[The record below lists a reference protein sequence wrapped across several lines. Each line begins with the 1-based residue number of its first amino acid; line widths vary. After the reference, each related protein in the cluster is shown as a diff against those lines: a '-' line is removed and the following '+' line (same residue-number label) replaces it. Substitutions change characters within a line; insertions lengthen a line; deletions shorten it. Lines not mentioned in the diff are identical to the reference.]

1 MLLRNMLSVILF
13 NECRSLEKITMI
25 VKDRG
30 DRQTDTLLLNSF
42 PLFRFIKDKGGLF
55 GRNNHPI
62 VRLLKT
68 VYVLSLQFEGKALL
82 CKATSQRKI
91 KNMQVSQIINH
102 RYCLFIYNILFS
114 VIVVLRNFF

>member
-1 MLLRNMLSVILF
+1 MLSVILF

-82 CKATSQRKI
+82 CKATSQRRNI
-91 KNMQVSQIINH
+91 KKYASLKLSIIGIVF
-102 RYCLFIYNILFS
+102 LFTIFYL
-114 VIVVLRNFF
+114 V